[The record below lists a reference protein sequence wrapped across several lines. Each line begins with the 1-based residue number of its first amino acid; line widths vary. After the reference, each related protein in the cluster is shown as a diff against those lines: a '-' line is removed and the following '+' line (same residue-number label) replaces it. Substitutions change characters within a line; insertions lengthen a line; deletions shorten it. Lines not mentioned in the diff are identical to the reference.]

1 MFVLIKN
8 VSCNLYDTHY
18 SLHFKN
24 TIHEYMDDL
33 LTDVQSTCAQASE
46 LTWKPIDTRRVLIGE
61 CSEKTK
67 KQFARIIFFI

>member
-46 LTWKPIDTRRVLIGE
+46 ETDRHTESANW
-61 CSEKTK
+61 
-67 KQFARIIFFI
+67 